1 MLDGFTLD
9 QLRTFVTI
17 HSAGNFSA
25 AARKLKR
32 AQSAVSSTMSNLE
45 EQLGVV
51 LWNRTTRIPT
61 LTAQGEALLTA
72 ANRVLEEAEAFG
84 RLAADLQGG
93 IEAKVSLCV
102 DALFPVEA
110 LVTLAAAFREAFPSV
125 DLRIDTQTMSDV
137 SERVLN
143 RTATLGVAS
152 PMGERPEFERRPLST
167 IAMLAVACPEH
178 PLARLPQPLESK
190 AFREH
195 IQVVLAERRLDEGAP
210 DQAVLSPRTWRVTD
224 LYTKRKL
231 LLGGAGWG
239 NLPEHYV
246 REDLEQGR
254 LVVIRPAA
262 WGKDEHSLCLSLIY
276 RRDMTLGPAHRWI
289 FENLQQLC
297 ERVIALPAGV
307 APRIARRKNN
317 RPR

>member
-1 MLDGFTLD
+1 M
-9 QLRTFVTI
+9 
-17 HSAGNFSA
+17 
-25 AARKLKR
+25 
-32 AQSAVSSTMSNLE
+32 
-45 EQLGVV
+45 
-51 LWNRTTRIPT
+51 
-61 LTAQGEALLTA
+61 
-72 ANRVLEEAEAFG
+72 
-84 RLAADLQGG
+84 
-93 IEAKVSLCV
+93 
-102 DALFPVEA
+102 
-110 LVTLAAAFREAFPSV
+110 
-125 DLRIDTQTMSDV
+125 
-137 SERVLN
+137 
-143 RTATLGVAS
+143 
-152 PMGERPEFERRPLST
+152 
-167 IAMLAVACPEH
+167 
-178 PLARLPQPLESK
+178 
-190 AFREH
+190 
-195 IQVVLAERRLDEGAP
+195 AERRLDEGDP